1 MIQFFKS
8 FILIIYFLSGI
19 NLYSA
24 SEINSS
30 IDSTWTIEYSY
41 DGNNKSKNLE
51 SIKLYNGDFLI
62 FDDGVFK
69 EVKMISHGL
78 KINNLKYGEWV
89 YFNKNGLPKKII
101 QYKNDTKIKE
111 IEFLN

>member
-1 MIQFFKS
+1 MNRFFNF
-8 FILIIYFLSGI
+8 FILMVYFLPGI
-19 NLYSA
+19 NLYS
-24 SEINSS
+24 SSKINSS
-30 IDSTWTIEYSY
+30 IDSTWIIEYTY

-78 KINNLKYGEWV
+78 KINNSKQGEWV
-89 YFNKNGLPKKII
+89 YFNKNGFPKKII

-111 IEFLN
+111 IKFLN